1 MLRYLT
7 AGESHGE
14 ALVAFLSGMPAGL
27 KIDQTFVNRELWRR
41 QQGYGRGGRMR
52 IERDTAHILSGVR
65 HGHTIGS
72 PIAMS
77 LANNDW
83 QNWTESLP
91 VAEGDPAKHKRV
103 ASPRPGHADLA
114 GALKYN
120 FPEARYVL
128 ERASARESAAR
139 VALCAIA
146 KLFLHK
152 LGIEVLSHVVTTGAI
167 TLPDQVPWEK
177 IRALHGREE
186 VLLNCADPEAEQR
199 MKEEVDKVLKTG
211 DSLGGVFEV
220 VAHQVPPGLGTY
232 VQWDERLDALLAAAV
247 MSLQAVKAVEI
258 GAGVA
263 AAFAPG
269 SAVHDEIGYT
279 ASSGYTAFSRTR
291 NNAGGIEGGVSN
303 GQEIRVRGYL
313 KPISTLRRPLQ
324 SVDFS
329 TREPVKAAYERSD
342 VCVVPA
348 AGVAAEAM
356 VALTLARSAL
366 EKFGG
371 DSMIETLRSRHCLR
385 RRAAKAHRRHV
396 RVDVCRPRRRPRR
409 PANRHRPPH
418 RCHRRHLQGRSR
430 RQTRPYQSRNYSYR
444 GPPLPER
451 RMPQHPRFSRERIS
465 PQQSHGSRPG
475 RSWQSL

>member
-1 MLRYLT
+1 MLRYFT

-27 KIDQTFVNRELWRR
+27 KIDQTFLDRELWRR
-41 QQGYGRGGRMR
+41 QQGYGRGGRMK

-65 HGHTIGS
+65 QGLTIGS
-72 PIAMS
+72 PIS
-77 LANNDW
+77 VQLENRDW
-83 QNWTESLP
+83 KNWQESLP
-91 VAEGDPAKHKRV
+91 VGEGDPAKHKRV

-139 VALCAIA
+139 VAIGAIA
-146 KLFLHK
+146 KLFLRE
-152 LGIEVLSHVVTTGAI
+152 LGIEVLSHVITTGAV
-167 TLPDQVPWEK
+167 TLPGEVPWER
-177 IRALHGREE
+177 IRALHARED
-186 VLLNCADPEAEQR
+186 VLLNCADPEVEQR
-199 MKEEVDKVLKTG
+199 MKDEVDKVLRTG

-258 GAGVA
+258 GSGVA

-279 ASSGYTAFSRTR
+279 ATSGYTAFSRTR

-348 AGVAAEAM
+348 AGVAGEAM
-356 VALTLARSAL
+356 VALTLARCAL

-371 DSMIETLRSRHCLR
+371 DSMIETLR
-385 RRAAKAHRRHV
+385 
-396 RVDVCRPRRRPRR
+396 
-409 PANRHRPPH
+409 NF
-418 RCHRRHLQGRSR
+418 QGYCD
-430 RQTRPYQSRNYSYR
+430 QLKHY
-444 GPPLPER
+444 
-451 RMPQHPRFSRERIS
+451 
-465 PQQSHGSRPG
+465 
-475 RSWQSL
+475 